1 MTYPR
6 AEDYHIGWISS
17 LQTEYAV
24 AWQLLDET
32 FPSPNLSTN
41 DCNAYT
47 CGRIG
52 EHNVVMTCL
61 AMGSY
66 GLTSAASVATDMLRS
81 FSAIR
86 FGLMVGI
93 GGGAPSEKHDIR
105 LGDVVVSTPAGQ
117 RGGVMHYA
125 FGKAIQNRAFQW
137 TGSLNSPPEILL
149 RAVGKLAT
157 LHEIHGHQIRSTV
170 NDMIQKNTR
179 LERKYQK
186 PPPRTDVLYKSSFIH
201 PNDNEDCIELC
212 IKQRDQIVQR
222 ADRGPKEDDPV
233 IHYGLIASADQLMK
247 DADARDRLAEK
258 EGVLC
263 FEMEAAGLMNQF
275 PCVVIRGICDYS
287 DTHKNDI
294 WQGYAAATAAA
305 YAKEL
310 LGVIPGNRFLQE
322 AMPTAADTM
331 ENAAYTMGNSSKKG
345 LEPAK
350 LEAMLKD
357 RPHGRGQD
365 LNWQTSIVD
374 LLKLL
379 CLDSGL
385 QARSRLADILNV
397 HVDLHGRAKQNIALH
412 RALMKALAENN
423 GRVPKDIQDSLSL
436 D

>member
-1 MTYPR
+1 MKTLPAKHYQV
-6 AEDYHIGWISS
+6 GWIC
-17 LQTEYAV
+17 AV
-24 AWQLLDET
+24 RPEFVVASRLLDEKFT
-32 FPSPNLSTN
+32 SPDLLTN
-41 DCNAYT
+41 DNNIYT
-47 CGRIG
+47 CGRMG
-52 EHNVVMTCL
+52 EHNVVITCL
-61 AMGSY
+61 ALGNY
-66 GLTSAASVATDMLRS
+66 GLTSAASAAMDMLCS
-81 FSAIR
+81 FQAIR
-86 FGLMVGI
+86 FGLMVGT
-93 GGGAPSEKHDIR
+93 GGGAPTKEKDIR
-105 LGDVVVSTPAGQ
+105 LSDVVVSAPVS
-117 RGGVMHYA
+117 RSGGVIPYA
-125 FGKAIQNRAFQW
+125 FGKTIQNRAFEW
-137 TGSLNSPPEILL
+137 TGSLNSPPKALL
-149 RAVGKLAT
+149 GAVGKLAA
-157 LHEIHGHQIRSTV
+157 LHEINGHQIRSTV
-170 NDMIQKNTR
+170 DDMIQKNPR
-179 LERKYQK
+179 LQRRYQK
-186 PPPRTDVLYKSSFIH
+186 PPPQTDVLYKSSFTH
-201 PNDNEDCIELC
+201 PNDNEDCMELC

-222 ADRGPKEDDPV
+222 PDRDPNEDDPV
-233 IHYGLIASADQLMK
+233 VHYGLIASADQLMK

-263 FEMEAAGLMNQF
+263 FEMEAAGLMDRF

-294 WQGYAAATAAA
+294 WQGYAAAIAAA

-322 AMPTAADTM
+322 VMPTAAYTM
-331 ENAAYTMGNSSKKG
+331 ENSSKKC

-357 RPHGRGQD
+357 RPHGKGQD
-365 LNWQTSIVD
+365 LYWQTSIVD

-385 QARSRLADILNV
+385 QARGWLADILNV